1 MSEAQLSGSRMDVCD
16 EKASGSIDPSADP
29 SNADSDVSASSGL
42 KSCAD
47 CQTTKTPL
55 WRGGPSGPKCHIFYC
70 PQSLCNACGI
80 RYRKKRRPVMGSK
93 ERDMAGERSKA
104 ASARDK
110 REEKRDS
117 MNGRMKSLEM
127 TMMGFS
133 GEIFWKLS
141 GIIRKKNRRT
151 LREEEEAAIL
161 LMAIS
166 SGFVYA

>member
-1 MSEAQLSGSRMDVCD
+1 MSETRVRGSRLDVCD

-42 KSCAD
+42 KSCTD
-47 CQTTKTPL
+47 CRTTKTPL
-55 WRGGPSGPKCHIFYC
+55 WRGGPSGPK
-70 PQSLCNACGI
+70 SLCNACGI

-93 ERDMAGERSKA
+93 ERDVAGERSKGG
-104 ASARDK
+104 SARGK
-110 REEKRDS
+110 REEKRGS
-117 MNGRMKSLEM
+117 MNERMKSLEM
-127 TMMGFS
+127 TMMGFR

-141 GIIRKKNRRT
+141 SIIRKKNRRT
-151 LREEEEAAIL
+151 LGEEEEAAIL